1 MKKMLIALMF
11 LAPVAVQA
19 DEDVHSLEAIKKT
32 ATEYLEIDNTIEG
45 RTAAVI
51 HTVTVDTAA
60 HEVRF
65 SFTRFTKFNNY
76 ATCES
81 VKGHLTYEF
90 LKVDEADKMLV
101 KEIEQQSSACEF
113 RQVPPQ

>member
-1 MKKMLIALMF
+1 MKKMLIALLF

-19 DEDVHSLEAIKKT
+19 DEDVHSLKAITKA
-32 ATEYLEIDNTIEG
+32 ATEYLESVNTIEG

-51 HTVTVDTAA
+51 HDVTVNTAA

-65 SFTRFTKFNNY
+65 SYTRFTKYNNY

-90 LKVDEADKMLV
+90 WKVDDADKMLV

-113 RQVPPQ
+113 RQVSPQ

>member
-19 DEDVHSLEAIKKT
+19 DEDIHSLAAIKKAT
-32 ATEYLEIDNTIEG
+32 ADYLEGVNTIEG

-51 HTVTVDTAA
+51 HEVTVNTAG
-60 HEVRF
+60 HEARF
-65 SFTRFTKFNNY
+65 SYTRFTKYNNY
-76 ATCES
+76 ATCEN
-81 VKGHLTYEF
+81 VKGHLTYAF
-90 LKVDEADKMLV
+90 WKVDDAEKMLV

-113 RQVPPQ
+113 RQVSPQ